1 MSTQHKTSTF
11 VQHQLDA
18 KLRVAVPSDWRP
30 AEGEV
35 LRLMATELHGKPVV
49 RAYFSKAYERKLHEI
64 ENLPRFEGQ
73 PAQRDA
79 ARRYFKS
86 HCHRV
91 EINSQG
97 KLTIPKS
104 LADHAGLP
112 QPGKVC
118 LEYTEDEFIEI
129 LNEENH
135 DAMLA
140 KQAAELSQFKDLFS
154 IG

>member
-1 MSTQHKTSTF
+1 MSTHHKTSTF

-18 KLRVAVPSDWRP
+18 KLRVAVPTDWRP
-30 AEGEV
+30 PEGEV
-35 LRLMATELHGKPVV
+35 LRLKSDDLHTFPVV
-49 RAYFSKAYERKLHEI
+49 RAYFSKSYERKLEEI
-64 ENLPRFEGQ
+64 EHLPRFEGQ
-73 PAQRDA
+73 PALRDA

-97 KLTIPKS
+97 KLTLPKS
-104 LADHAGLP
+104 LADAAGLP

-118 LEYTEDEFIEI
+118 LEFTEGEFIEI
-129 LNEENH
+129 LNVENH
-135 DAMLA
+135 EAMLQ
-140 KQAAELSQFKDLFS
+140 KQASEVAQFKDLFS